1 MAQPQQVIDPNVN
14 PPPTEQELLEYRVAM
29 DRLTSTF
36 CEEVQVRG
44 VNAYTKLIHDLK
56 ITVCKYNSDLVEAD
70 EQVVLKSI
78 KRHDGQH
85 FKQGFV
91 VKVRA
96 TSSREYHPD
105 FSAAQYDTEVHSAI
119 CKLHLDAADMSRK
132 MADIHYNLTLIKT
145 KVSPYDFI
153 KISTS
158 IPLPLTTVEIVD
170 PAKPSAVDI
179 DSLRICDHMPDPS
192 KLSGHKPTKLLA
204 ALVRFQMQNILCKT
218 QGTYPMLK
226 CEEDFGLGRTAFERI
241 VSGIRR
247 AGGHEYER
255 LRAMGPNERPT
266 SMTRQKEKRQN
277 PMDKG
282 PTGLVSGTVHQ
293 CKFCEK
299 SCTSESGL
307 TNHIN
312 NVHQERQN
320 IFRCCK
326 CGRKYNVFNMYIEHL
341 GTHPKN
347 EYRCHECGK
356 QFKDAHLL
364 SLHSPTHL
372 LQCPFCSRTFKDM
385 KLLENHVNNTHGQA
399 LAEENKKCSYCD
411 VEFETVQELQEH
423 SKIHRYFSCEICF
436 AGFMLDVI
444 LIQHKIHDHPEGPVP
459 STSGVTDPQ
468 GEQAPIICVPDPDPF
483 EEKLDTRIGLVN
495 PDRNHQVKCEECD
508 RFLKS
513 KKLRKLHV
521 MCYHLMAA
529 YQCPFDPNIIFYT
542 KDDLV
547 LHCKQNHVLCK
558 LCDTMSVNQASL
570 EEHYRK
576 RHPKSPPPKV
586 QPAATSIPNPADK
599 PESEQVEPSQED
611 QAKTQPQTQP
621 DQPTPAIQANVRPV
635 RGPTGKY
642 NCNLCKKSFGTMA
655 NFRLHLNIH
664 RKVSCK
670 FCYRKFLNVSSM
682 DEHVKEVHKASNLPQ
697 YRCKLDSCTEW
708 FGTQIESFRHLRNE
722 HRSLLRYRCKKCKDS
737 FFTVEE
743 LFRHHKI
750 HDKNHLPFEAKWS
763 CSRCGEIFDNL
774 TQLMEHTRIHTE
786 NSYECD
792 ECNWRFALISEL
804 TIHGGEFHDTREHT
818 RHWCTR
824 YFHTPEL
831 LLQHGNRKHNFE
843 CCMCND
849 AFPSE
854 DQLTAHQVVQHGKP
868 ITEVDEWRERMKE
881 AQEKKDKRRE
891 QRQRRKEATSTPA
904 TFICNQCVNFF
915 SSQKGLDD
923 NTCKYHTFICQICQH
938 VSKTLPELDFHGGVV
953 HDTTP
958 RELPEAHP
966 KDEEMVRGWRDR
978 TMVEDRQKELN
989 RWRDIKDTAAREK
1002 WAECW
1007 AAGAAQKSL
1016 DEEKEKGKKR
1026 KYDTKEES
1034 EAAAGDD
1041 KESDPDYVQSEE
1053 GSSQDPLYEPL

>member
-1 MAQPQQVIDPNVN
+1 M
-14 PPPTEQELLEYRVAM
+14 
-29 DRLTSTF
+29 
-36 CEEVQVRG
+36 
-44 VNAYTKLIHDLK
+44 
-56 ITVCKYNSDLVEAD
+56 
-70 EQVVLKSI
+70 
-78 KRHDGQH
+78 
-85 FKQGFV
+85 
-91 VKVRA
+91 
-96 TSSREYHPD
+96 
-105 FSAAQYDTEVHSAI
+105 
-119 CKLHLDAADMSRK
+119 
-132 MADIHYNLTLIKT
+132 
-145 KVSPYDFI
+145 
-153 KISTS
+153 S

-179 DSLRICDHMPDPS
+179 DSLRIRDHMPDPS

-218 QGTYPMLK
+218 QGAYPMLK

-241 VSGIRR
+241 VSGIKR
-247 AGGHEYER
+247 AGGHEYKR
-255 LRAMGPNERPT
+255 LRAMGSDEKPT
-266 SMTRQKEKRQN
+266 GMTRQKGKRQN

-299 SCTSESGL
+299 VSTSESGL

-312 NVHQERQN
+312 NVHKERQN

-326 CGRKYNVFNMYIEHL
+326 CGRKYNIFNMYIEHL

-356 QFKDAHLL
+356 QFKDAHLF

-372 LQCPFCSRTFKDM
+372 IQCPFCSRTFKDM
-385 KLLENHVNNTHGQA
+385 KLLEDHVNNPHGQA
-399 LAEENKKCSYCD
+399 LAEENKKCSYCNAA
-411 VEFETVQELQEH
+411 FETVHEVQEH

-436 AGFMLDVI
+436 AGFVSDVI
-444 LIQHKIHDHPEGPVP
+444 LIEHKIHDHPKGPSQPPQTTPEGPVP
-459 STSGVTDPQ
+459 SSSGVTDLQ
-468 GEQAPIICVPDPDPF
+468 AEQALIICVPDPDPF

-521 MCYHLMAA
+521 MCYHPMAA
-529 YQCPFDPNIIFYT
+529 YQCSFDPNIIFYT

-558 LCDTMSVNQASL
+558 LCDTMSVNQVSL

-576 RHPKSPPPKV
+576 RHPKSPPRKV
-586 QPAATSIPNPADK
+586 QPTATSSPNPADK
-599 PESEQVEPSQED
+599 LESEQVEPSQED
-611 QAKTQPQTQP
+611 RAKTQPQPQP
-621 DQPTPAIQANVRPV
+621 DQLTPAIQVNVCPV
-635 RGPTGKY
+635 RGPTSKY
-642 NCNLCKKSFGTMA
+642 TCNLCKKSFGIMA

-682 DEHVKEVHKASNLPQ
+682 DEHIKEVHKVSKLPQ
-697 YRCKLDSCTEW
+697 YHCKLESCTER
-708 FGTQIESFRHLRNE
+708 FGTQIESFRHLRNK

-786 NSYECD
+786 NSYKCD
-792 ECNWRFALISEL
+792 ECNWRFTLISEL
-804 TIHGGEFHDTREHT
+804 TIHGREFHDTREHACY
-818 RHWCTR
+818 WCTR
-824 YFHTPEL
+824 YFQTPEL
-831 LLQHGNRKHNFE
+831 LLQHRNREHNFE
-843 CCMCND
+843 CSMCND

-854 DQLTAHQVVQHGKP
+854 DQLTAHQVVKHGKP
-868 ITEVDEWRERMKE
+868 ITEADEQRERMKE
-881 AQEKKDKRRE
+881 AQEKRDKKRD
-891 QRQRRKEATSTPA
+891 QRHKRKEVARTPA
-904 TFICNQCVNFF
+904 TFSCDQCVNFF
-915 SSQKGLDD
+915 SSQKDLGDH
-923 NTCKYHTFICQICQH
+923 TCKHYTFICQICQH
-938 VSKTLPELDFHGGVV
+938 VSKTLPELDFHKDIM

-958 RELPEAHP
+958 RKLPAIHP
-966 KDEEMVRGWRDR
+966 EDEEMVRDWRHR
-978 TMVEDRQKELN
+978 TMVEDQQKELD
-989 RWRDIKDTAAREK
+989 RWRDVKDMAAREK
-1002 WAECW
+1002 WAEYW
-1007 AAGAAQKSL
+1007 AAWAAQKSL
-1016 DEEKEKGKKR
+1016 DKEKDKGKKR
-1026 KYDTKEES
+1026 KYDTKEEA

-1041 KESDPDYVQSEE
+1041 KDGDPDYVQSEE
-1053 GSSQDPLYEPL
+1053 GSSQDPLYEPSRKELKRADKEGDK